1 MSARSC
7 RATTVPETDVLKLET
22 VTTGGPR
29 GRRAQQRDG
38 ITADGGTVPAE
49 RVAQQEGS
57 SAGWCAAGSATGGL
71 CVNVRLDGSS
81 TAKSDCGCRSSRT
94 ATVRIVAKISL
105 TKF

>member
-1 MSARSC
+1 M
-7 RATTVPETDVLKLET
+7 VPETDVLKLET

-57 SAGWCAAGSATGGL
+57 SAGWCAAGFCYPSP
-71 CVNVRLDGSS
+71 V
-81 TAKSDCGCRSSRT
+81 
-94 ATVRIVAKISL
+94 
-105 TKF
+105 